1 MSIDLN
7 EHTREAVLFTL
18 AELTDSGSI
27 TLQHEDGIL
36 TINCSRDIPSID
48 AMLYLNDLREME
60 ERNRPYVNRLYIN
73 ALDIYRRE

>member
-18 AELTDSGSI
+18 AELTDSGNI
-27 TLQHEDGIL
+27 TLQHKDNIL
-36 TINCSRDIPSID
+36 TVNCSVDMPSID
-48 AMLYLNDLREME
+48 AMLYMNDLREME
-60 ERNRPYVNRLYIN
+60 ERNRPYANRLYIN

>member
-18 AELTDSGSI
+18 AELTDSGNI
-27 TLQHEDGIL
+27 TLQHKDNIL
-36 TINCSRDIPSID
+36 TVNCSVDMLSID
-48 AMLYLNDLREME
+48 AMLYMNDLREME
-60 ERNRPYVNRLYIN
+60 ERNRPYANRLYIN